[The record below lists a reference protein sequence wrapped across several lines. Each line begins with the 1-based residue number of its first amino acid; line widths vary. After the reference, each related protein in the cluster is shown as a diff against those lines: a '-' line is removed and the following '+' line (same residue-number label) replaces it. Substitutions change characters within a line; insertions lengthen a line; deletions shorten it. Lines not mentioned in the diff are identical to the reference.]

1 MSAAQAS
8 EPKTLGAR
16 AVLAPLA
23 MTAAAAIL
31 LIGIAPFV
39 SDYVLHVL
47 ITSLYYT
54 ILAASWNLIAGF
66 TGQFS
71 LAQQS
76 FAAIGAYTSGLLTTT
91 FDLPPLAGIACGIL
105 VAAALGFCLGRLVL
119 RMRAIYLA
127 IATWAFAETVH
138 ILLTAAYSI
147 TRGELGLT
155 VPPLA
160 EGMTPRGFY
169 VTFVLVTLAC
179 VLALYAMLRSRLGIF
194 MRAIRDDELR
204 AESLGIDTTRVKTVV
219 FTVSSAL
226 AGLAGA
232 LYAHYVVVLS
242 PQIADFS
249 EMAKLVIMTVVGG
262 LGTFAG
268 PLIGAAPIQ
277 ILNSYLAKY
286 GEWDM
291 VIYAV
296 VVIALMRANMGGLVA
311 LIGKLRRGA
320 PSPART

>member
-1 MSAAQAS
+1 VQGSS
-8 EPKTLGAR
+8 RR
-16 AVLAPLA
+16 AFLAPLA
-23 MTAAAAIL
+23 IAAGA
-31 LIGIAPFV
+31 GIVLAGLAPFV

-54 ILAASWNLIAGF
+54 ILAASWNLLSGF

-71 LAQQS
+71 LAQQA
-76 FAAIGAYTSGLLTTT
+76 FAAIGAYTSGLVTTIYGA
-91 FDLPPLAGIACGIL
+91 PPLIGIVCGVALAAG
-105 VAAALGFCLGRLVL
+105 LGFCLGRLVL

-155 VPPLA
+155 VPPLS
-160 EGMTPRGFY
+160 EGLTPRGY
-169 VTFVLVTLAC
+169 YLIFVLVTLVC
-179 VLALYAMLRSRLGIF
+179 VLAMYAILRSRLGIF

-204 AESLGIDTTRVKTVV
+204 AESLGIDATRIKTFV
-219 FTVSSAL
+219 FTASSAF

-262 LGTFAG
+262 LGSFAG

-296 VVIALMRANMGGLVA
+296 VVIVLMRANMGGLAA
-311 LIGKLRRGA
+311 LLGKLKART
-320 PSPART
+320 PSPAR

>member
-1 MSAAQAS
+1 MSDS
-8 EPKTLGAR
+8 PTSLPSR
-16 AVLAPLA
+16 LAPFLIA
-23 MTAAAAIL
+23 VAIGAL
-31 LIGIAPFV
+31 LIAAEPYLG
-39 SDYVLHVL
+39 DYALHLL

-54 ILAASWNLIAGF
+54 ILAASWNLLAGF

-71 LAQQS
+71 LAQQA
-76 FAAIGAYTSGLLTTT
+76 FAAIGAYGSGLLTTIYG
-91 FDLPPLAGIACGIL
+91 LPPWLGIL
-105 VAAALGFCLGRLVL
+105 CGTGLAALLGLGLGRLVL

-138 ILLTAAYSI
+138 ILLTAAYTI

-155 VPPLA
+155 VPQLV
-160 EGMTPRGFY
+160 ETPRGFY
-169 VTFVLVTLAC
+169 MLFVPLTLIC
-179 VLALYAMLRSRLGIF
+179 LLTMHALLRSRFGIF

-204 AESLGIDTTRVKTVV
+204 ALSLGIDTTSVKTLV
-219 FTVSSAL
+219 FTLSSAF

-232 LYAHYVVVLS
+232 TYAHYVVVLS

-249 EMAKLVIMTVVGG
+249 EMAKLVVMVVIGG

-268 PLIGAAPIQ
+268 PLIGAAPIE
-277 ILNSYLAKY
+277 ILNSYLAKF

-296 VVIALMRANMGGLVA
+296 VVIVLMRANMGGLVA
-311 LIGKLRRGA
+311 LFRKFKVVTR
-320 PSPART
+320 PSG

>member
-1 MSAAQAS
+1 MTPEPEWIAGWTRPATIAALSLFA
-8 EPKTLGAR
+8 L
-16 AVLAPLA
+16 LAI
-23 MTAAAAIL
+23 T
-31 LIGIAPFV
+31 PFA

-54 ILAASWNLIAGF
+54 LLAASWNLLAGF

-71 LAQQS
+71 LAQQA
-76 FAAIGAYTSGLLTTT
+76 FAAIGAYTSGLLTTIWG
-91 FDLPPLAGIACGIL
+91 LPPFAGIICG
-105 VAAALGFCLGRLVL
+105 VALSALLGLCLGRLVL

-155 VPPLA
+155 VPLLV
-160 EGMTPRGFY
+160 EGLTPRGFY
-169 VTFVLVTLAC
+169 VVFVLLTLAC
-179 VLALYAMLRSRLGIF
+179 VLAMYAMLRSPLGIF
-194 MRAIRDDELR
+194 MRAIKDDELR
-204 AESLGIDTTRVKTVV
+204 AESLGIDATRVKTLV
-219 FTVSSAL
+219 FTASSAF

-232 LYAHYVVVLS
+232 VYAHYVVVLS

-291 VIYAV
+291 VIFAIA
-296 VVIALMRANMGGLVA
+296 VIAIMRANMGGLVA
-311 LIGKLRRGA
+311 LLGRFQRKETA
-320 PSPART
+320 PAL

>member
-1 MSAAQAS
+1 
-8 EPKTLGAR
+8 
-16 AVLAPLA
+16 
-23 MTAAAAIL
+23 
-31 LIGIAPFV
+31 
-39 SDYVLHVL
+39 
-47 ITSLYYT
+47 
-54 ILAASWNLIAGF
+54 
-66 TGQFS
+66 
-71 LAQQS
+71 
-76 FAAIGAYTSGLLTTT
+76 
-91 FDLPPLAGIACGIL
+91 
-105 VAAALGFCLGRLVL
+105 
-119 RMRAIYLA
+119 
-127 IATWAFAETVH
+127 
-138 ILLTAAYSI
+138 
-147 TRGELGLT
+147 
-155 VPPLA
+155 
-160 EGMTPRGFY
+160 
-169 VTFVLVTLAC
+169 
-179 VLALYAMLRSRLGIF
+179 MLRSRLGIF

-219 FTVSSAL
+219 CTVSSAL

>member
-1 MSAAQAS
+1 MTVQGSGPSAF
-8 EPKTLGAR
+8 L
-16 AVLAPLA
+16 LPLA
-23 MTAAAAIL
+23 IATGAGIAL
-31 LIGIAPFV
+31 LALAPFV

-54 ILAASWNLIAGF
+54 ILAASWNLLAGF

-71 LAQQS
+71 LAQQA
-76 FAAIGAYTSGLLTTT
+76 FAAIGAYTSGLITTIYGV
-91 FDLPPLAGIACGIL
+91 PPVIGIICGVVL
-105 VAAALGFCLGRLVL
+105 SAALGFCLGRLVL

-160 EGMTPRGFY
+160 EGLTPRGYY
-169 VTFVLVTLAC
+169 VTFVLVTLIC
-179 VLALYAMLRSRLGIF
+179 VLAMYAMLRSRFGIF

-204 AESLGIDTTRVKTVV
+204 AESLGIDATRIKTFV
-219 FTVSSAL
+219 FTASSAF

-262 LGTFAG
+262 LGSFAG

-296 VVIALMRANMGGLVA
+296 LVIALMRANMGGLAA
-311 LIGKLRRGA
+311 LIGKIGKLKVA
-320 PSPART
+320 TPSPTP

>member
-1 MSAAQAS
+1 MKETAPKGFAWRRPAAI
-8 EPKTLGAR
+8 
-16 AVLAPLA
+16 
-23 MTAAAAIL
+23 TAAVGVAL
-31 LIGIAPFV
+31 LAIAPFA
-39 SDYVLHVL
+39 SDYALHVL

-54 ILAASWNLIAGF
+54 ILAARWNLLAGF

-71 LAQQS
+71 LAQQA
-76 FAAIGAYTSGLLTTT
+76 FAAIGAYTSGLLTTI
-91 FDLPPLAGIACGIL
+91 FDLPPVAGILCGTAL
-105 VAAALGFCLGRLVL
+105 SALLGFCLGRLVL

-138 ILLTAAYSI
+138 ILLTAAYSL

-155 VPPLA
+155 VPPLV
-160 EGMTPRGFY
+160 EGISTRGSY
-169 VTFVLVTLAC
+169 VVFVLVTLAC
-179 VLALYAMLRSRLGIF
+179 VALMYAMLRSPLGIF
-194 MRAIRDDELR
+194 MGAIRDDELR
-204 AESLGIDTTRVKTVV
+204 AESLGIDATRVKTLV
-219 FTVSSAL
+219 FTASSAF

-286 GEWDM
+286 GELDM
-291 VIYAV
+291 VIYAL
-296 VVIALMRANMGGLVA
+296 VVIVLMRANRGGLVELLA
-311 LIGKLRRGA
+311 RLKPGA
-320 PSPART
+320 RLLAR

>member
-1 MSAAQAS
+1 MNGPPWQIAGWARPVAMTALSAAA
-8 EPKTLGAR
+8 LLAI
-16 AVLAPLA
+16 APLA
-23 MTAAAAIL
+23 
-31 LIGIAPFV
+31 
-39 SDYVLHVL
+39 SDYALHVL

-54 ILAASWNLIAGF
+54 LLAASWNLLAGF

-71 LAQQS
+71 LAQQA
-76 FAAIGAYTSGLLTTT
+76 FAAIGAYTSGLLTTSLGLSP
-91 FDLPPLAGIACGIL
+91 FVGIPCG
-105 VAAALGFCLGRLVL
+105 VALSAFLGLCLGRLVL

-155 VPPLA
+155 VPPLVD
-160 EGMTPRGFY
+160 GLTPLGFY
-169 VTFVLVTLAC
+169 IVFVALTLVC
-179 VLALYAMLRSRLGIF
+179 VLAIYAMLHSPLGIF
-194 MRAIRDDELR
+194 MRAIKDDELR
-204 AESLGIDTTRVKTVV
+204 ASSLGIDTTRVKTLV

-232 LYAHYVVVLS
+232 VYAHYVVVLS

-291 VIYAV
+291 VIFAIA
-296 VVIALMRANMGGLVA
+296 VIAIMRANMGGLVA
-311 LIGKLRRGA
+311 LLGRLRPGKA
-320 PSPART
+320 MPAR

>member
-1 MSAAQAS
+1 MIA
-8 EPKTLGAR
+8 EPAGRLAWLVPTVV
-16 AVLAPLA
+16 AVLAGAALLA
-23 MTAAAAIL
+23 L
-31 LIGIAPFV
+31 SPFA

-54 ILAASWNLIAGF
+54 ILAASWNLLAGF

-71 LAQQS
+71 LAQQA
-76 FAAIGAYTSGLLTTT
+76 FAAIGAYASGLVTTIYG
-91 FDLPPLAGIACGIL
+91 LPPWAGIICG
-105 VAAALGFCLGRLVL
+105 VALAALLGFGLGRLVL

-155 VPPLA
+155 VPPLV
-160 EGMTPRGFY
+160 EGLSPRGFY
-169 VTFVLVTLAC
+169 VVFVLLTLAC
-179 VLALYAMLRSRLGIF
+179 VLAMHAILRSPLGIF

-204 AESLGIDTTRVKTVV
+204 AESLGIDATRIKTFV
-219 FTVSSAL
+219 FTASSAF

-232 LYAHYVVVLS
+232 VYAHYVVVLS

-249 EMAKLVIMTVVGG
+249 EMAKLVIMVVVGG
-262 LGTFAG
+262 LGSFAG

-277 ILNSYLAKY
+277 ILNSYVAKY

-296 VVIALMRANMGGLVA
+296 VVIVLMRANMGGIAALV
-311 LIGKLRRGA
+311 GKYWSRLE
-320 PSPART
+320 PKPIAR

>member
-1 MSAAQAS
+1 MSPAGS
-8 EPKTLGAR
+8 RFAR
-16 AVLAPLA
+16 FAPLA
-23 MTAAAAIL
+23 IAA
-31 LIGIAPFV
+31 LIGAALLAASLFLGE
-39 SDYVLHVL
+39 YGLHVL
-47 ITSLYYT
+47 ITGLYYT
-54 ILAASWNLIAGF
+54 ILAASWNLLAGF

-71 LAQQS
+71 RAQQA
-76 FAAIGAYTSGLLTTT
+76 FAAIGAYASGLLAVNY
-91 FDLPPLAGIACGIL
+91 DLPPWAGILCGT
-105 VAAALGFCLGRLVL
+105 AASCLFGFGLGRLVL

-138 ILLTAAYSI
+138 ILITAAYTI

-155 VPPLA
+155 VPPLV
-160 EGMTPRGFY
+160 EGLTPRGYY
-169 VTFVLVTLAC
+169 VIFVLLTLAC
-179 VLALYAMLRSRLGIF
+179 VLGMHALLKSRLGIF
-194 MRAIRDDELR
+194 MRAIRNDELR
-204 AESLGIDTTRVKTVV
+204 AESLGIDTTTVKTLV
-219 FTVSSAL
+219 FTVSSGF

>member
-1 MSAAQAS
+1 MSPAGS
-8 EPKTLGAR
+8 RFAR
-16 AVLAPLA
+16 FAPLA
-23 MTAAAAIL
+23 IAAVIGAAL
-31 LIGIAPFV
+31 LAASLFLGE
-39 SDYVLHVL
+39 YGLHVL
-47 ITSLYYT
+47 ITGLYYT
-54 ILAASWNLIAGF
+54 ILAASWNLLAGF

-71 LAQQS
+71 LAQQA
-76 FAAIGAYTSGLLTTT
+76 FAAIGAYASGLLAVNY
-91 FDLPPLAGIACGIL
+91 DLPPWAGILCGT
-105 VAAALGFCLGRLVL
+105 AASSLLGFGLGRLVL

-160 EGMTPRGFY
+160 EGLTPRGFY

>member
-1 MSAAQAS
+1 MIAEPAPAARIAWLV
-8 EPKTLGAR
+8 PATVAALAGA
-16 AVLAPLA
+16 ALLA
-23 MTAAAAIL
+23 L
-31 LIGIAPFV
+31 LPFA

-54 ILAASWNLIAGF
+54 ILAASWNLLAGF

-71 LAQQS
+71 LAQQA
-76 FAAIGAYTSGLLTTT
+76 FAAIGAYASGLVTTIYG
-91 FDLPPLAGIACGIL
+91 LPPWAGIICG
-105 VAAALGFCLGRLVL
+105 VALAALLGFGLGRLVL

-155 VPPLA
+155 VPPLV
-160 EGMTPRGFY
+160 EGLSPRGFY
-169 VTFVLVTLAC
+169 VVFVLLTLAC
-179 VLALYAMLRSRLGIF
+179 VLVMHAILRSPLGIF

-204 AESLGIDTTRVKTVV
+204 AESLGIDATRIKTFV
-219 FTVSSAL
+219 FTASSAF

-232 LYAHYVVVLS
+232 VYAHYVVVLS

-249 EMAKLVIMTVVGG
+249 EMAKLVIMVVVGG
-262 LGTFAG
+262 LGSFAG

-277 ILNSYLAKY
+277 ILNSYVAKY

-296 VVIALMRANMGGLVA
+296 VVIVLMRANMGGIAA
-311 LIGKLRRGA
+311 LIGKFWSRLETK
-320 PSPART
+320 PIAR